1 MAIGFSNI
9 PADIRVPLFY
19 AEMDNSAANSASSS
33 MRRLIV
39 AQVNDNIA
47 PSEVGKL
54 VLVSSVALAKSIGGQ
69 GSMLASMY
77 ETFRKADPIGEI
89 WCLPLHNATA
99 DLPVSAAAA
108 EGVVTLNAKWTG
120 ESGNDISL
128 QFNRL
133 GKSNGEET
141 PAGLTTAITAM
152 TGGVGVPDQV
162 EAVAALGDEPFEF
175 IALPWSDLATL
186 NTWQAVMDDSTGRWS
201 WAKQL
206 FGHVYS
212 AKRGTVGTLVAAGQ
226 ARNDQHMTIQALEPG
241 VPQPVWV
248 QAAALAA
255 RTAVFISADAS
266 RPTQSGS
273 LPGVDPAPASERFT
287 LTERQSL
294 LNYGIATAYYEGGY
308 VRIQR
313 SITTYQK
320 NAYGQADNSY
330 LDSETMHQS
339 AFIVRRLQSVIT
351 SKYGRHK
358 LASDGTRFG
367 AGQPIVTPATIRGEL
382 IAQYAKLELEG
393 HVENAELFAE
403 HLIVERDVQD
413 PSRVNVLFPPDY
425 INGLRVFALL
435 NQFRLQYDDV
445 A

>member
-19 AEMDNSAANSASSS
+19 AEMDNSAANSASSTL
-33 MRRLIV
+33 RRLIV

-47 PSEVGKL
+47 PTEVGKL

-89 WCLPLHNATA
+89 WCLPLHNTEGAIAKGVLTLTGTATQAGVLNLYVGGVRVQATVVNGATAAQAATALAQKINATA

-120 ESGNDISL
+120 DSGNDISL

-152 TGGVGVPDQV
+152 TGGAGVPDQV
-162 EAVAALGDEPFEF
+162 AAVAALGDEPFEF
-175 IALPWSDLATL
+175 IALPWSDLSTL

-241 VPQPVWV
+241 VPQPFWV

-273 LPGVDPAPASERFT
+273 LPGVDPAPA
-287 LTERQSL
+287 
-294 LNYGIATAYYEGGY
+294 
-308 VRIQR
+308 V
-313 SITTYQK
+313 
-320 NAYGQADNSY
+320 
-330 LDSETMHQS
+330 
-339 AFIVRRLQSVIT
+339 SV
-351 SKYGRHK
+351 S
-358 LASDGTRFG
+358 
-367 AGQPIVTPATIRGEL
+367 P
-382 IAQYAKLELEG
+382 
-393 HVENAELFAE
+393 
-403 HLIVERDVQD
+403 
-413 PSRVNVLFPPDY
+413 
-425 INGLRVFALL
+425 
-435 NQFRLQYDDV
+435 
-445 A
+445 